1 MRKETKNYHHGDL
14 PRALLDAVVE
24 LVAERG
30 SAAEVTLRQV
40 ARRAAVS
47 HNAPYRHFADKGA
60 ILAAVATEGFAD
72 LAHVLRSARV
82 GVADDE
88 ERFIRTGIAYLRFTQ
103 ERPGHTAVMFG
114 PEIRKSRTRE
124 LQQAANES
132 FQLVKALAVDAG
144 IADLLETR
152 RLGAVA
158 WSFLHGLAVLTANNQ
173 VPPSVQATPDALA
186 TLGLRQL
193 FHAFRAAAGAATTT
207 AAPRASSLRPQKRTS
222 TPATPRRTRV
232 RPLRTC

>member
-1 MRKETKNYHHGDL
+1 MRKRPRTYHHGDL
-14 PRALLDAVVE
+14 PRALRDALIE

-30 SAAEVTLRQV
+30 SAADVTLRQV
-40 ARRAAVS
+40 AQRVGVS

-72 LAHVLRSARV
+72 LAHALRAARV
-82 GVADDE
+82 DVEGDE
-88 ERFIRTGIAYLRFTQ
+88 ERFGRTGMAYRRFTQ
-103 ERPGHTAVMFG
+103 DRRGHTAVMFG
-114 PEIRKSRTRE
+114 PEIKKSRTPE

-144 IADLLETR
+144 ITDLLESR

-158 WSFLHGLAVLTANNQ
+158 WSFLHGLAVLTGNQQ
-173 VPPSVQATPDALA
+173 VPASVQATPEALA

-193 FHAFRAAAGAATTT
+193 FRSFRAA
-207 AAPRASSLRPQKRTS
+207 RAS
-222 TPATPRRTRV
+222 A
-232 RPLRTC
+232 